1 MSPDIKGVITGLLA
15 TNNYKNKGES
25 DYIYI
30 HIFIAAFFVS
40 VEINDP

>member
-30 HIFIAAFFVS
+30 FIAVFFAS
-40 VEINDP
+40 VEIKHP

>member
-25 DYIYI
+25 YSSLL
-30 HIFIAAFFVS
+30 FS
-40 VEINDP
+40 RR

>member
-30 HIFIAAFFVS
+30 YIYSLLLFS
-40 VEINDP
+40 CR